1 MRIKVLG
8 SAAGG
13 GFPQWNCACPLC
25 TGVRSGAIKARPR
38 TQTQAAISV
47 DGSRWFLLNASPDL
61 RQQVLSSADF
71 VPPSGS
77 RDSPITAVVLTSA
90 DTDAAM
96 GLLHLREFQPL
107 QIFSTIAVRRILT
120 EENSLFR
127 VLTRSHPPVKWE
139 TLPLDRLLP
148 LIPPSPADKKS
159 GLFCKAVSLN
169 GTFPDYV
176 SESLRNALSPEEA
189 VIGLTLVSKEKKVFY
204 APNLPGVGDHW
215 ARCVEESD
223 LAFLDGTFWKDDEL
237 SSIQKGSKSAR
248 QMGHLPLWGDR
259 GLLRH
264 PFRPSKT
271 RRVLVHINNTNPI
284 LNDESPESRIVR
296 DANWEIAYDGME
308 LAV

>member
-1 MRIKVLG
+1 MRVKVLG

-13 GFPQWNCACPLC
+13 GFPQWNCACPQC
-25 TGVRSGAIKARPR
+25 AGVRSGTIKARAR
-38 TQTQAAISV
+38 TQAQAAISP

-71 VPPSGS
+71 VPPAGS
-77 RDSPITAVVLTSA
+77 RNSPISAVILTSA
-90 DTDAAM
+90 DVDAVM

-107 QIFSTIAVRRILT
+107 HIFATLAVRRIVT

-127 VLTRSHPPVKWE
+127 VLARSNPPVKWE
-139 TLPLDRLLP
+139 VLSLDRLIP
-148 LIPPSPADKKS
+148 LIPPSLADKKS

-169 GTFPDYV
+169 GSFPDYV
-176 SESLRNALSPEEA
+176 SETLRNSLAPEEA
-189 VIGLTLVSKEKKVFY
+189 VIGLTLVSKEKKLFY
-204 APNLPGVGDHW
+204 APNLPGVGDQW

-223 LAFLDGTFWKDDEL
+223 LAILDGTFWRDDEL
-237 SSIQKGSKSAR
+237 NSIQKGCKSAR

-271 RRVLVHINNTNPI
+271 RRVLIHINNTNPI
-284 LNDESPESRIVR
+284 LNDESQEARIVR
-296 DANWEIAYDGME
+296 DAGWEIAYDGME
-308 LAV
+308 LAI